1 MTKREAFINA
11 LERRAPSGRVPTFE
25 LGFCLTMEVFGK
37 VHPRNRIYGQWDQMS
52 EKERQ
57 LHRRDIAQLY
67 IDIARRFEHNA
78 IVMTPNP
85 MTAEET
91 VRLAEII
98 REISGNEYF
107 LLVPGDATY
116 GIPTGEAMMEFSCR
130 LLDEPEKLKDE
141 ARKKLDTLT
150 AYLESIAECKLI
162 DGLVMCTDYCFN
174 DNSFLS
180 PAQFDEFVT
189 PYLADQIKVCR
200 DLGLYTI
207 KHTDGNIMPILDS
220 MVEANPH
227 ALHSLDP
234 QGGIDMAEIKRLVG
248 NKVCLVG
255 NVNCGLMD
263 TGTLEEALASASYAL
278 KHGMPGG
285 GYIFSTSNCV
295 YPGMSLERYEAIL
308 GVWQREGNYT

>member
-1 MTKREAFINA
+1 
-11 LERRAPSGRVPTFE
+11 
-25 LGFCLTMEVFGK
+25 
-37 VHPRNRIYGQWDQMS
+37 
-52 EKERQ
+52 
-57 LHRRDIAQLY
+57 
-67 IDIARRFEHNA
+67 
-78 IVMTPNP
+78 

-91 VRLAEII
+91 VRLTEII
-98 REISGNEYF
+98 REISGDEYF

-220 MVEANPH
+220 IVEANPH